1 MNVVNEKAI
10 ELVTD
15 YRDYLEFVFE
25 RDKNYYTPSQKS
37 YSIWITNEVINRI
50 KRNSEIPPLQIIERF
65 RDKIECFSHQ
75 NRNTENIFTV
85 ALENIDN
92 ILDHLM

>member
-1 MNVVNEKAI
+1 MDIVNEKAI
-10 ELVTD
+10 ELVKD

-37 YSIWITNEVINRI
+37 YSIWITNDVINLLRQ
-50 KRNSEIPPLQIIERF
+50 NSEIPPLQIIERF
-65 RDKIECFSHQ
+65 RDKIERFSRQ